1 MWGLISSISAQGE
14 GNESLSDRVEVA
26 IVSSLQK
33 NPQALYLEVEADLY
47 PQFKGLLTPS
57 KGLIYAVLNSY
68 AEKESGSWKL
78 RAEDVASARREEL
91 NTMHALIETI
101 GKRLGYSM
109 RRQDKLLHWEENGI
123 STRTFYVLASAL
135 LTRALH
141 HAAPNTIIVIP
152 GGRAALA
159 AYKQERDPSLT
170 TQLKKHKLV
179 KYRLLRSLLD
189 LPILTRETFE
199 EQIAS
204 DPVEKSA
211 GQMMM
216 F

>member
-1 MWGLISSISAQGE
+1 MWGLNTGFDA
-14 GNESLSDRVEVA
+14 NESLSDRVEVA
-26 IVSSLQK
+26 MVNYLQK
-33 NPQALYLEVEADLY
+33 NPQAIYLEIEADLY
-47 PQFKGLLTPS
+47 PRFSGLLTPS

-68 AEKESGSWKL
+68 AEKESGHWKL
-78 RAEDVASARREEL
+78 RAEDVASARRDEL
-91 NTMHALIETI
+91 NNIYALIEAI
-101 GKRLGYSM
+101 GKRLGYVT
-109 RRQDKLLHWEENGI
+109 RRQDKLQHWEEDGNT
-123 STRTFYVLASAL
+123 TRTFYVLASAL
-135 LTRALH
+135 LTRALYNSE
-141 HAAPNTIIVIP
+141 PNTVIVIP

-170 TQLKKHKLV
+170 AQLKKHRLV

-189 LPILTRETFE
+189 LPVLTRDTFE

-204 DPVEKSA
+204 DPIEKSV